1 MISVTEY
8 MFTHRIQ
15 ETDNGGNTIYG
26 LRFGVPCRFGRFARE
41 VSGTV
46 YGRFQAQGH
55 GRVRRGDACAGA
67 FLICSGKLRLTLDVA
82 DTPFHPRILGAG
94 CVVGLPSAVGGSDY
108 SLTAEVLEDAEL
120 ACVSQKALTDCLR
133 QNSVFCF
140 EVMNILSHEISET
153 RSALK
158 QSGGLRA

>member
-1 MISVTEY
+1 MGSGSECLVVSAA
-8 MFTHRIQ
+8 
-15 ETDNGGNTIYG
+15 
-26 LRFGVPCRFGRFARE
+26 LREQFLVLSTA
-41 VSGTV
+41 VSRPKGTV
-46 YGRFQAQGH
+46 VF
-55 GRVRRGDACAGA
+55 RRGDACAGA
-67 FLICSGKLRLTLDVA
+67 FLICSGKLLLTLDVA

-133 QNSVFCF
+133 QNSVLCF
-140 EVMNILSHEISET
+140 EVMNILSREISET

-158 QSGGLRA
+158 QSGLRA